1 MGRGKTTLDGTVGP
15 GMSSGP
21 NPITVGLSVFRS
33 LLSVRRPGPFG
44 VETVDHSH
52 LSPALEQLDREGPGV
67 LSGLADELGSYLRS
81 MERID
86 PDMLSRHEALAFW
99 INLYNAGALILAGQ
113 AQRDGVESVLGVP
126 GGFRQRF
133 VQISGEDLSLDD
145 IEHGKLRRFGDPRI
159 HAALVCGSVSCPTL
173 RGEPYTG
180 DRLNDQFDD
189 QLRHFLA
196 AGALQ
201 TDSSRAV
208 VYLSRVFLWFGADFV
223 RPHRMPAFIPAR
235 KSQILGALTPWI
247 DPSTRKWIETVEP
260 GVEFQ
265 RYDWG
270 LSCAV
275 R

>member
-1 MGRGKTTLDGTVGP
+1 MGRRKTPLNSTVGS
-15 GMSSGP
+15 GMSSDP
-21 NPITVGLSVFRS
+21 NPIPVGLSVFRS
-33 LLSVRRPGPFG
+33 LVSVRRPGPFG
-44 VETVDHSH
+44 AEAADHSP
-52 LSPALEQLDREGPGV
+52 LSPALERLDREGPGV

-86 PDMLSRHEALAFW
+86 PDSLSRHEALAFW

-133 VQISGEDLSLDD
+133 VVVAGEDLSLDD

-180 DRLNDQFDD
+180 DRLDDQFDD

-196 AGALQ
+196 WGYPFNRTKAGQGTLHGRFAGGR
-201 TDSSRAV
+201 SR
-208 VYLSRVFLWFGADFV
+208 LGGWPQLPGGTGGTFLGSGST
-223 RPHRMPAFIPAR
+223 I
-235 KSQILGALTPWI
+235 KSL
-247 DPSTRKWIETVEP
+247 
-260 GVEFQ
+260 
-265 RYDWG
+265 
-270 LSCAV
+270 
-275 R
+275 